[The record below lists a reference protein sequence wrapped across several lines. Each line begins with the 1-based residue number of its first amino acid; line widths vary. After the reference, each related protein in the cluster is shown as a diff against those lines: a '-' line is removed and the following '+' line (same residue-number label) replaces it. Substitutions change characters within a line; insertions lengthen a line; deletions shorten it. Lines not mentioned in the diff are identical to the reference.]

1 MLSMV
6 EKCRES
12 EPIIQR
18 VIESTID
25 DESLLF
31 EALSLHDELQQVL
44 SKYQELDLV
53 DPPPPPP
60 NATVAIDDS
69 AIASPQKGNSSDE
82 KVLAKTMK
90 LSSDKE
96 DLEKE

>member
-53 DPPPPPP
+53 DPPPP

-69 AIASPQKGNSSDE
+69 AIASLQRGNSSDE